1 MVHVNGARN
10 ALRDKAQSDIDEAA
24 VGTDGSS
31 ESTTDTSIGSEVLS
45 KSESGGGLSE
55 SDDGDG
61 GSLWEFTVSLS
72 EGNGNDLKEVV
83 LRSSGTS
90 TLWVRITHAAI
101 TKENDFELDY
111 EISTSYDN
119 P

>member
-10 ALRDKAQSDIDEAA
+10 ALRDKAQNDIDEAA

-31 ESTTDTSIGSEVLS
+31 ESVNDTSIGSEVIS
-45 KSESGGGLSE
+45 YSESGGLSE

-72 EGNGNDLKEVV
+72 EANGNELKEVV
-83 LRSSGTS
+83 LRASGTA
-90 TLWVRITHAAI
+90 TLWVRITHAGVL
-101 TKENDFELDY
+101 KENDFELDY
-111 EISTSYDN
+111 EITTSYDN

>member
-31 ESTTDTSIGSEVLS
+31 ESVTDTSIGNEILS
-45 KSESGGGLSE
+45 KSEGNGLTE

-72 EGNGNDLKEVV
+72 EANGNELKEVV
-83 LRSSGTS
+83 LRASGTA
-90 TLWVRITHAAI
+90 TLWVRITHSGVL
-101 TKENDFELDY
+101 KENDFELDY

-119 P
+119 A